1 MSRRRTAR
9 IGLVGSILVVSVA
22 LAAATSAGCAAGG
35 GASAGDSTRQA
46 AAESPDQRRRPE
58 QNDLEEPRTTSECDG
73 VVQQTVDLVNERR
86 SQHNAGP
93 VTCDPKAGRAAAI
106 HAEDLCRHGRF
117 SHTGSDG
124 SSMVD
129 RARRID
135 LEFRTLAENIA
146 KGQQTAEAVVR
157 EWMNSRGHRKNIL
170 NDDFDRVGIAKTRC
184 PNDQPIW
191 VQVFAG

>member
-1 MSRRRTAR
+1 VSRRRTAR
-9 IGLVGSILVVSVA
+9 IELVGSILIISVA
-22 LAAATSAGCAAGG
+22 LAAATSVGCAAGG
-35 GASAGDSTRQA
+35 TASGGESTRQVT
-46 AAESPDQRRRPE
+46 AESTDQRRRPE
-58 QNDLEEPRTTSECDG
+58 QNDLENPQTTSECAG
-73 VVQQTVDLVNERR
+73 VIQQTVDLVNERR
-86 SQHNAGP
+86 SQHDAGS

-106 HAEDLCRHGRF
+106 HAEDLCHHGRF

-146 KGQQTAEAVVR
+146 KGQQTADAVVR
-157 EWMNSRGHRKNIL
+157 EWMNSPGHRKNIL
-170 NDDFDRVGIAKTRC
+170 NDDFDRVGVAKTRC

>member
-1 MSRRRTAR
+1 MTRRRTAR
-9 IGLVGSILVVSVA
+9 IELIGAILVISAA
-22 LAAATSAGCAAGG
+22 LAAATSVGCAASGG
-35 GASAGDSTRQA
+35 ESTGQATVESA
-46 AAESPDQRRRPE
+46 DQRRQPE

-73 VVQQTVDLVNERR
+73 VIQQTVDLVNERR

-93 VTCDPKAGRAAAI
+93 VTCDAKAGRAAAI

-135 LEFRTLAENIA
+135 LKFRTLAENIA
-146 KGQQTAEAVVR
+146 KGQQTADAVVR

-170 NDDFDRVGIAKTRC
+170 NDDFDRVGIAKIRC